1 MSVVSGGAQ
10 TRGSAGAFEGH
21 GRGRARDALRLAGLG
36 EELERVRLQ
45 LKESEDM
52 VESQGHQLASRQ
64 ARIEQLESQLGDELV
79 RACCA
84 HTTS

>member
-1 MSVVSGGAQ
+1 M
-10 TRGSAGAFEGH
+10 
-21 GRGRARDALRLAGLG
+21 
-36 EELERVRLQ
+36 RLQ

-84 HTTS
+84 HTTG

>member
-1 MSVVSGGAQ
+1 MESQLNASKEQCERLSQAY
-10 TRGSAGAFEGH
+10 A
-21 GRGRARDALRLAGLG
+21 DAKRLQPQFRLAK